1 PSPPSQYS
9 LAALSSSVTRPA
21 TPVSESITA
30 APLRDEF
37 PVVSLRMQDK
47 LHYPVG
53 AVVSHLAIGKSR
65 FRVAVMTFP
74 TCPDNEFAN
83 PELWVGLTRRRL
95 RRESFVVMLV
105 RAHNDVCS
113 LPV

>member
-1 PSPPSQYS
+1 MQRPPGETVALSTLRSDPPATTPTGRTAAPPSPPSQYS
-9 LAALSSSVTRPA
+9 LAALRSSVTRPA

-30 APLRDEF
+30 APLRDES

-65 FRVAVMTFP
+65 FRLAVMTFP
-74 TCPDNEFAN
+74 TC
-83 PELWVGLTRRRL
+83 
-95 RRESFVVMLV
+95 
-105 RAHNDVCS
+105 
-113 LPV
+113 